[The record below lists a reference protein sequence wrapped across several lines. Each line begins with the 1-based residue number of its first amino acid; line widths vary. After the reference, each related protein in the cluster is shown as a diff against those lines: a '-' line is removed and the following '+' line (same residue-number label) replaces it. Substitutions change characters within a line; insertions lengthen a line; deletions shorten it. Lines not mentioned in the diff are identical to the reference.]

1 MPLKPKS
8 TISVNS
14 SVLSTSSVN
23 VINANNVKVTGSITT
38 PSIST
43 DQLVVNGHDVTSVL
57 QAGGNLNSNSATI
70 SGDLTAGDV
79 ITNSVGISLVNGI
92 IQPYPAE
99 LTVHLNELY
108 SPAQITTPQAPKSQI
123 GFICVTL
130 LDDSDSTGAI
140 GLYTRAK
147 MFAFDVYNVLME
159 KNNNNNLIASLDTT
173 TGLLTIKTMSTTN
186 SLSFEVKAL
195 NLFEK

>member
-23 VINANNVKVTGSITT
+23 VINANNVTVTGSITT

-43 DQLVVNGHDVTSVL
+43 DQLVVNGHDVTSVF
-57 QAGGNLNSNSATI
+57 QTGGNLNSNSANI
-70 SGDLTAGDV
+70 SGTLTADDV
-79 ITNSVGISLVNGI
+79 ITNSVGISLVTGI
-92 IQPYPAE
+92 IQPSPAE
-99 LTVHLNELY
+99 LTIQLNELY
-108 SPAQITTPQAPKSQI
+108 SPVQIANTLSQI

-147 MFAFDVYNVLME
+147 MFTFDVYSVLME

-195 NLFEK
+195 NLFDK